1 MLPPGTEVSRQL
13 AQERH
18 AELRRDWHRVS
29 QAQAVRVESRRRRWR
44 LGFGW
49 LRPQP
54 GPVRHAS

>member
-13 AQERH
+13 ARERH
-18 AELRRDWHRVS
+18 AQLTRDWQWVNPE
-29 QAQAVRVESRRRRWR
+29 QVVVVESRRRRWR

>member
-18 AELRRDWHRVS
+18 AELRRDWQWVNP
-29 QAQAVRVESRRRRWR
+29 AQVVVVESWRRRWR

-49 LRPQP
+49 LRQQP